1 MALPSRGQGGGAM
14 CFPIPARDDRE
25 DSGGSH
31 QPMIGR
37 QAEILIRGSSYLA
50 LRDVTC
56 SVRGDTLQLQG
67 RVPSQ
72 YLKQIAQEIAAGVKG
87 VGRISNRIE
96 VSARPD
102 RSQAGHQSQEHKL
115 HRVECNIS
123 TTCGEGNLS
132 VD

>member
-1 MALPSRGQGGGAM
+1 
-14 CFPIPARDDRE
+14 
-25 DSGGSH
+25 
-31 QPMIGR
+31 
-37 QAEILIRGSSYLA
+37 
-50 LRDVTC
+50 
-56 SVRGDTLQLQG
+56 
-67 RVPSQ
+67 
-72 YLKQIAQEIAAGVKG
+72 

-132 VD
+132 VDTQALKGICDHVSSEPQAERIDHHQR